1 MTVFSGF
8 DQIRIVNLP
17 SRPDRRKDMIAE
29 LRRIGLADDPRVQF
43 VAGVVVEDKAPFQS
57 VGYKGSFLAH
67 LNILQAAAAA
77 GRSVLILEDD
87 VDFTKAARTWHPS
100 EDCDIAYG
108 GYEASDP
115 DNLEASDIIGA
126 HCMGFSARAAEALV
140 PFLTN
145 LLDPDTIPPPPPI
158 DGAYVWFR
166 RQRSGFKT
174 EFAETLVAVQ
184 RPSPSSIAQPRPFD
198 RIALLRVP
206 IALGRRIK
214 RRLKRGGPTFGLRE
228 AIIISLLGIAVAS
241 LAAYQYTHSGRLVG
255 HG

>member
-1 MTVFSGF
+1 MTVFSGY

-67 LNILQAAAAA
+67 LNILRAAADA
-77 GRSVLILEDD
+77 RQSVLILEDD
-87 VDFTKAARTWHPS
+87 VDFTEAAQSWHPS
-100 EDCDIAYG
+100 EACDIAYG
-108 GYEASDP
+108 GYEASNP

-145 LLDPDTIPPPPPI
+145 LLDPDIVPPPPPI

-166 RQRSGFKT
+166 RRQSGFKT
-174 EFAETLVAVQ
+174 EFADTLVAVQ

-198 RIALLRVP
+198 RIALLRAPV
-206 IALGRRIK
+206 ALGRRIK

-228 AIIISLLGIAVAS
+228 AIIIALLGIAVGS
-241 LAAYQYTHSGRLVG
+241 LAAYHYTGSGRLTG

>member
-1 MTVFSGF
+1 
-8 DQIRIVNLP
+8 
-17 SRPDRRKDMIAE
+17 MIAE

-67 LNILQAAAAA
+67 LNILRAAADA
-77 GRSVLILEDD
+77 RQSVLILEDD
-87 VDFTKAARTWHPS
+87 VDFTEAAQSWRPS
-100 EDCDIAYG
+100 EACDIAYG
-108 GYEASDP
+108 GYEASNP

-145 LLDPDTIPPPPPI
+145 LLDPDIVPPPPPI

-166 RQRSGFKT
+166 RRQSGFKT
-174 EFAETLVAVQ
+174 EFADTLVAVQ

-198 RIALLRVP
+198 RIALLRAPV
-206 IALGRRIK
+206 ALGRRIK

-228 AIIISLLGIAVAS
+228 AIIIALLGIAVGS
-241 LAAYQYTHSGRLVG
+241 LAAYHYTDSGRLTG